1 MRESRRTNPAAQ
13 SILQGDK
20 LYVDHKSETI
30 MMIIMMTTSVLRCYV
45 WSDLQAKVVEH
56 SLVLPHVPPLC
67 PSPSVP
73 PRWTSR
79 EKRWPPPSAPP
90 LLPPGCPS
98 LSHPAPARRGGGGEG
113 LEDGRDEGH
122 EDPATGRDG
131 PAAAGETRG
140 SLARSHVVNNRFEYS
155 LYYQLIDSL

>member
-1 MRESRRTNPAAQ
+1 M
-13 SILQGDK
+13 
-20 LYVDHKSETI
+20 
-30 MMIIMMTTSVLRCYV
+30 

-56 SLVLPHVPPLC
+56 SLVLPHVPPSC
-67 PSPSVP
+67 PSPIVQP
-73 PRWTSR
+73 PGGRAGR
-79 EKRWPPPSAPP
+79 SAGRLPP
-90 LLPPGCPS
+90 LHLSFPPAAPS
-98 LSHPAPARRGGGGEG
+98 FSHPAPARRGGGGEG

-131 PAAAGETRG
+131 PEAAGETRG